1 MLDDIESFEDEN
13 QSLKDRYRSIQ
24 APGRLRVNIQ
34 AETQKQAAPPF
45 DKWPVMATAA
55 ILMVAV
61 GMLQITNQPELIQES
76 VQELVQE
83 RIVEGSGR
91 KMTALVSLSLP
102 SLTKLSHLKVLRESS
117 ALTSTA
123 RLKSV
128 SLPSMP
134 SSPVRFP
141 TGQMPQSQN
150 SINKPQNPKE
160 YKYV

>member
-61 GMLQITNQPELIQES
+61 GMLQITNQPELI
-76 VQELVQE
+76 
-83 RIVEGSGR
+83 
-91 KMTALVSLSLP
+91 
-102 SLTKLSHLKVLRESS
+102 
-117 ALTSTA
+117 
-123 RLKSV
+123 
-128 SLPSMP
+128 
-134 SSPVRFP
+134 
-141 TGQMPQSQN
+141 
-150 SINKPQNPKE
+150 
-160 YKYV
+160 